1 MYKLI
6 NVNNARQ
13 VPFATSDDLVTL
25 WQMLDNKEFQYSTP
39 VIVDDNGV
47 VVAGHITAFEW
58 AKLKDFKVV
67 AQ

>member
-6 NVNNARQ
+6 NVNNTRQ
-13 VPFATSDDLVTL
+13 VPFATSNDLATL
-25 WQMLDNKEFQYSTP
+25 WQMLDNKEFKYSTP

-58 AKLKDFKVV
+58 AKLKEFKVV
-67 AQ
+67 TK